1 MIIGVPKEIKISEN
15 RVGITE
21 AGVKQLVKE
30 GHTVIIEK
38 DAGVGSQI
46 TNEQYEK
53 AGAKIIGTKAEVYK
67 TADMIMK
74 VKEPLP
80 DEYELLRENQIL
92 YTYLH
97 LAAEPKLTKVLCER
111 KVKSIAYETIQL
123 EDGSLPLLKPMSE
136 VAGRMATQ
144 IGAFY
149 LQKDHGGKGVLLGG
163 VTGVKP
169 AKVTIIGGGVV
180 GTNAAK
186 MAVGLGA
193 AVTILDV
200 NTARLEYLD
209 DIFQGRLM
217 TLYSNTKNI
226 EESVRD
232 CDLLIGGVLITGHK
246 APTLVSKELVSSMS
260 KGSVVVDVAVDQGGC
275 IETCKPTSHQH
286 PTYDVDGVIHYCVPN
301 MPGVVPRTS
310 TYALTNVTL
319 KYASQLAAMGVEDA
333 IAKNKNLYKTPDQI
347 KEYFT
352 NEINSVIWATD
363 KREQF
368 GFSNKDYSLVFNM
381 KDFYALIM
389 AGGVGSRFWP
399 ISRTSKPKQFIDIL
413 GTGKTHGA
421 REWSTS

>member
-1 MIIGVPKEIKISEN
+1 MLIGVPKEIKISEN
-15 RVGITE
+15 RVGMTE
-21 AGVKQLVKE
+21 AGVRQLVKE
-30 GHTVIIEK
+30 GHSIIVEK
-38 DAGVGSQI
+38 DAGVGSGI

-53 AGAKIIGTKAEVYK
+53 AGAKIIDTKKEVYAK
-67 TADMIMK
+67 ADMIMK

-80 DEYELLRENQIL
+80 DEYELMKENQII

-111 KVKSIAYETIQL
+111 KVKAIAYETIQM
-123 EDGSLPLLKPMSE
+123 DNGALPLLTPMSE

-149 LQKDHGGKGVLLGG
+149 LQKDHAGKGILLGG

-169 AKVTIIGGGVV
+169 GKVTIIGGGVV

-209 DIFQGRLM
+209 DIFQGRCM
-217 TLYSNTKNI
+217 TLFSNAKNI
-226 EESVRD
+226 EDSVRES
-232 CDLLIGGVLITGHK
+232 DLVIGGVLITGHK
-246 APTLVSKELVSSMS
+246 APTLVSREMVSSMA

-275 IETCKPTSHQH
+275 IETCRPTSHQQ
-286 PTYDVDGVIHYCVPN
+286 PTYEVDGVIHYCVPN

-319 KYASQLAAMGVEDA
+319 KYASMLAAMGVEDA
-333 IAKNKNLYKTPDQI
+333 VAKDKNLLKGLNVYNGAVCYEPVARDLGMEYKAYRQ
-347 KEYFT
+347 
-352 NEINSVIWATD
+352 
-363 KREQF
+363 
-368 GFSNKDYSLVFNM
+368 
-381 KDFYALIM
+381 
-389 AGGVGSRFWP
+389 
-399 ISRTSKPKQFIDIL
+399 
-413 GTGKTHGA
+413 
-421 REWSTS
+421 

>member
-1 MIIGVPKEIKISEN
+1 
-15 RVGITE
+15 
-21 AGVKQLVKE
+21 
-30 GHTVIIEK
+30 
-38 DAGVGSQI
+38 
-46 TNEQYEK
+46 EK
-53 AGAKIIGTKAEVYK
+53 AGAKIIDTKAEVYK
-67 TADMIMK
+67 KADMIMK

-111 KVKSIAYETIQL
+111 KVKSVAYETIQL

-169 AKVTIIGGGVV
+169 AKVTIIGAGVV

-186 MAVGLGA
+186 MAMGLGA
-193 AVTILDV
+193 NVTILDV

-232 CDLLIGGVLITGHK
+232 CDLLIGGVLITGQK
-246 APTLVSKELVSSMS
+246 APTLVSKELISSMS

-275 IETCKPTSHQH
+275 IETCRPTSHQH
-286 PTYDVDGVIHYCVPN
+286 PTYEVDGVIHYCVPN

-319 KYASQLAAMGVEDA
+319 KYGSMIAAMGLEEAV
-333 IAKNKNLYKTPDQI
+333 AKDKALRKGVNVYGGYVCYEPVAKDLQM
-347 KEYFT
+347 EYR
-352 NEINSVIWATD
+352 AYP
-363 KREQF
+363 R
-368 GFSNKDYSLVFNM
+368 
-381 KDFYALIM
+381 
-389 AGGVGSRFWP
+389 
-399 ISRTSKPKQFIDIL
+399 
-413 GTGKTHGA
+413 
-421 REWSTS
+421 